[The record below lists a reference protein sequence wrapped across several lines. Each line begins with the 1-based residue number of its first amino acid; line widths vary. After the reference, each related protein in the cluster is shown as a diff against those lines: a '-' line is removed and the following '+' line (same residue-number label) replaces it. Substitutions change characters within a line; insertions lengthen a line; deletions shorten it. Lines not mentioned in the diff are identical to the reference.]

1 MTRLICNLPTEL
13 RSQILDVMSMWTLPS
28 VADTQNKGDLEAL
41 TAQLNDVSL
50 SCTLNWDT
58 SLKPMRQRLFKVG
71 MTEEGMK
78 QEIDLAYVFA
88 QLHVLDSVFTS
99 GAEPR
104 LVSDKQTHASE

>member
-1 MTRLICNLPTEL
+1 
-13 RSQILDVMSMWTLPS
+13 
-28 VADTQNKGDLEAL
+28 
-41 TAQLNDVSL
+41 
-50 SCTLNWDT
+50 
-58 SLKPMRQRLFKVG
+58 MRQRLFQVG

-99 GAEPR
+99 GAAPR